1 MTLPKGYKPA
11 SSTGGSI
18 PTRHSH
24 SYKKALTVIV
34 VLIFIIVNVAVIWNH
49 FNIRAIV
56 DKTTAMLEQDCFP
69 VDVIWNEEKQDYETW
84 PPTTW
89 DCTRD
94 ITGDTK

>member
-11 SSTGGSI
+11 SSSGGSL
-18 PTRHSH
+18 PATHGHSH
-24 SYKKALTVIV
+24 KKALTVIV

-69 VDVIWNEEKQDYETW
+69 VDAIWNEEKQDYETW

-89 DCTRD
+89 DCSRD
-94 ITGDTK
+94 ISGNTK